1 MFWIHIGHDEEEET
15 QMETKSLNLCG
26 GDVRQKLD
34 FLDGSY
40 ENEASNSNTHSPTF
54 SVGSN
59 VISKDGY
66 DLGTH

>member
-1 MFWIHIGHDEEEET
+1 
-15 QMETKSLNLCG
+15 METKSLNLCG

-66 DLGTH
+66 ELGTH